1 MWGLWLY
8 ARVVFL
14 LLCVD
19 LKSKGLLL
27 LYARCELPIHFAFE
41 NNRATNIFAFERD
54 LSVRIIMDDNPNLSE
69 WMDSMHPSQVFLH
82 LRVILSVRIIMD
94 DNPNLSEWMDAW
106 SC

>member
-27 LYARCELPIHFAFE
+27 LYARCELPIYFAFE
-41 NNRATNIFAFERD
+41 NNRATNIFAFESD
-54 LSVRIIMDDNPNLSE
+54 PFCTDNNG
-69 WMDSMHPSQVFLH
+69 
-82 LRVILSVRIIMD
+82 
-94 DNPNLSEWMDAW
+94 
-106 SC
+106 